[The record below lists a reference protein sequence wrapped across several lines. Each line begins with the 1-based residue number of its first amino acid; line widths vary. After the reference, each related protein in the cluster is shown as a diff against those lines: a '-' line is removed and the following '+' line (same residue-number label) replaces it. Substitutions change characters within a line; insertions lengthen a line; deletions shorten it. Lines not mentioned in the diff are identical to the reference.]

1 MREFLILTGF
11 CVFTFLLGMRLK
23 QRLAKKKPNE
33 PQIRI
38 RKNQRSK
45 MAACGE
51 EPPLVKERRLRRAR
65 RTHHFTEVLLLVLFG
80 LMIFMIP
87 ALVAD
92 LSMPDRIQYPHFFLR
107 CFIFV
112 FTIYVFVLGYVKVSR
127 RIREQREEKRN
138 ARKSD
143 FK

>member
-1 MREFLILTGF
+1 MRDFFILLGF

-23 QRLAKKKPNE
+23 QRLAKKKPNGG
-33 PQIRI
+33 QIRI
-38 RKNQRSK
+38 RKNQRPK

-51 EPPLVKERRLRRAR
+51 EPPLVKERRLRRER
-65 RTHHFTEVLLLVLFG
+65 RTRYFTVVLLFVLFG

-92 LSMPDRIQYPHFFLR
+92 LSMPERIRLPHFFLR

-112 FTIYVFVLGYVKVSR
+112 FTIYIFVLGYLKVTKR
-127 RIREQREEKRN
+127 KEGGKQQEKT
-138 ARKSD
+138 KG
-143 FK
+143 

>member
-51 EPPLVKERRLRRAR
+51 EPPLVKERRLRRER
-65 RTHHFTEVLLLVLFG
+65 RTHYFTVVLLFVLFG

-92 LSMPDRIQYPHFFLR
+92 LSMPDRIQYPHFFFTLFYFCIHYL
-107 CFIFV
+107 CFRSGIC
-112 FTIYVFVLGYVKVSR
+112 
-127 RIREQREEKRN
+127 
-138 ARKSD
+138 KSEPAY
-143 FK
+143 

>member
-51 EPPLVKERRLRRAR
+51 AP
-65 RTHHFTEVLLLVLFG
+65 
-80 LMIFMIP
+80 
-87 ALVAD
+87 D

>member
-1 MREFLILTGF
+1 MRDFLILTGF

-23 QRLAKKKPNE
+23 RRLVKKKPQE
-33 PQIRI
+33 GQIRI
-38 RKNQRSK
+38 RKNQRPK
-45 MAACGE
+45 MAAGGE
-51 EPPLVKERRLRRAR
+51 EPPLVRERRLRRER
-65 RTHHFTEVLLLVLFG
+65 RTHYFTVVLLFVLFG

-112 FTIYVFVLGYVKVSR
+112 FTIYIFILGYVKVSR
-127 RIREQREEKRN
+127 RIKERREEKRN
-138 ARKSD
+138 PRK
-143 FK
+143 

>member
-1 MREFLILTGF
+1 MRELFILIGF

-23 QRLAKKKPNE
+23 QRLGKKKPPE
-33 PQIRI
+33 RQIRI
-38 RKNQRSK
+38 HKNQRSK

-51 EPPLVKERRLRRAR
+51 EPPLVRERRLRRER
-65 RTHHFTEVLLLVLFG
+65 RTHYFTVVLLFVLFG

-92 LSMPDRIQYPHFFLR
+92 LSMPERIQYPHFFLR

-112 FTIYVFVLGYVKVSR
+112 FTIYVFVLGYIKVANR
-127 RIREQREEKRN
+127 RKERKQQEKT
-138 ARKSD
+138 KE
-143 FK
+143 